1 MECRKK
7 SLRALRVIAVLV
19 VLAAV
24 AGPIWFSRPVWFPKI
39 WRPFLVVESR
49 PDKADAIVLLG
60 GESQARPIEA
70 ARLYMN
76 GVAPLVFII
85 GTGDTPTNRRAL
97 IQAGVPADRIMVE
110 TQSRSTLQNAD
121 FAKPLLEK
129 AGVRHAVL
137 VTSSFHARRALATFQ
152 QRIPGVEFG
161 VATSRIGW
169 WDTPP
174 GRLQEDEWAA
184 IEMVKIPGYWFI
196 HGIQPW
202 IKKPAVPVGN
212 GETPQS

>member
-1 MECRKK
+1 MEGSKK
-7 SLRALRVIAVLV
+7 SRRALRVFTVLV
-19 VLAAV
+19 LLALV
-24 AGPIWFSRPVWFPKI
+24 AGTSWFMRPVWFPKI
-39 WRPFLVVESR
+39 WRPFLVIESR
-49 PDKADAIVLLG
+49 PEKADAIVLLG
-60 GESQARPIEA
+60 GESQARPFEA
-70 ARLYMN
+70 ARLFKN
-76 GVAPLVFII
+76 GVAPLVFIV
-85 GTGDTPTNRRAL
+85 GTGDTPKNHRAL
-97 IQAGVPADRIMVE
+97 IQAGVPAERIMVE

-161 VATSRIGW
+161 IATSRIGW
-169 WDTPP
+169 WDTPS

-184 IEMVKIPGYWFI
+184 IEMVKIPGYWFF

-202 IKKPAVPVGN
+202 IKKPAVPAGN
-212 GETPQS
+212 GKTPPS